1 MNSDCGRSAWRRRI
15 RAAGRQR
22 WVAVCRTAEA
32 GMATAEYAI
41 ATLAA
46 VAFAALLMTIL
57 RSDEVRG
64 LLLGIVR
71 QALSIGG

>member
-22 WVAVCRTAEA
+22 WAAVCRTADA